1 MKGKAHRIFREIS
14 IFQCIGSSG
23 QSGYFRTD
31 ERTYMRAKRLFTALF
46 LMAAAVFFA
55 ASCGTGSG
63 GKQSLRTE
71 TSGSETGEKQS
82 AEGVSASKE
91 DGGDRVITVGCE
103 ATTPGWVQ
111 TDENGKLSG
120 YDYDVWQEI
129 GRRIGYQIDYKV
141 MEWNSLWLMLGDGRL
156 DSVGEQISYNAER
169 SEKYELSEPY
179 AYNIYSLLCAKDNE
193 KLKSMEDLK
202 SGMTI
207 SCETNTSDGLIVA
220 AIDKEFGI
228 ELKPMY
234 YSGMSVQDVALGR
247 CDLWPRA
254 YTSCVNT
261 VKEVDNLRILG
272 NTNVVETNVFP
283 FSRTERGEKLCE
295 LVSGALREMKE
306 DGSLKKIS
314 EKWFDMDISI
324 KPEGAEDLN

>member
-1 MKGKAHRIFREIS
+1 
-14 IFQCIGSSG
+14 
-23 QSGYFRTD
+23 
-31 ERTYMRAKRLFTALF
+31 MRGKRLFTVLF
-46 LMAAAVFFA
+46 LMAAAVFFT

-63 GKQSLRTE
+63 GKQSLGTE
-71 TSGSETGEKQS
+71 TSGSETGGKQS

-91 DGGDRVITVGCE
+91 DSGDQVITVGCE

-193 KLKSMEDLK
+193 KLKSMEDLR

-207 SCETNTSDGLIVA
+207 SCETNTSDDLIVA

-228 ELKPMY
+228 ALKPMY

-283 FSRTERGEKLCE
+283 FAKTERGEKLCE

-324 KPEGAEDLN
+324 KPEGAEDLD